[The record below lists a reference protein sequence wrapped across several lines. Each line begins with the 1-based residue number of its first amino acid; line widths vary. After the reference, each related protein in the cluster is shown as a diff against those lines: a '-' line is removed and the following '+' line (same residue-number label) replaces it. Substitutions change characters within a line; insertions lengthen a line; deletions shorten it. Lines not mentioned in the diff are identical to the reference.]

1 MHRTQIQLTDH
12 QIRKLRA
19 IARENRISLAEAIRR
34 CVDAQL
40 EDPGPSR
47 TELYA
52 RAARLVG
59 RFRDIEG
66 ARDIATEHDR
76 YLQDA
81 S

>member
-1 MHRTQIQLTDH
+1 MHRTQIQLTDQ

-19 IARENRISLAEAIRR
+19 IAREKRISLAEAIRR
-34 CVDAQL
+34 CVDTQL
-40 EDPGPSR
+40 ANAGPSR
-47 TELYA
+47 TELYT

-59 RFRDIEG
+59 RFRDIES
-66 ARDIATEHDR
+66 ATDIATEHDR